1 MCDCSIYRHLIVHFF
16 QFHLDSL
23 TATLELPAYLWLKV
37 LKACLCKYIDT
48 FVFHMHDIQR
58 CQYQLLSPLFKWR
71 LQVFPPG
78 ILFIACTYES
88 SPWPRLCIPTLLMIK
103 SQSTGSMRSTTK
115 LYFQSIRWASFIYL
129 FAYSKICGHIEPAVQ
144 NRTSAAWWG
153 FLCDALCSRSQCD
166 VQ

>member
-1 MCDCSIYRHLIVHFF
+1 MYLQHKDFFFLFSVTIAESRMCDCSIYRHLIVHFF

-115 LYFQSIRWASFIYL
+115 LSEYQMSKFYL
-129 FAYSKICGHIEPAVQ
+129 FICI
-144 NRTSAAWWG
+144 
-153 FLCDALCSRSQCD
+153 F
-166 VQ
+166 